1 MCPMTGIIMSARQS
15 IDILMQA
22 AEVNKQNPIRKGN
35 LLHFPADGELII
47 SADLHNHRRN
57 FERIVTFAALEQ
69 FPQRHVILQELI
81 HGGALGPDGEDTS
94 IEMILDAADWALQF
108 PGQVH
113 FLLAN
118 HDVAQVTSMPI
129 LKDGYDLTDRFTR
142 SFNAFYGA
150 QGVNVLAAYKQFV
163 YSMPLAGITAS
174 GIFLSHSLPGVRDLD
189 DFDPSIVRR
198 KLTMT
203 DYLRGGSVYKMVW
216 GRFQTSDLLAQL
228 SKLWWSDLFIC
239 GHQGQDTGHG
249 TLGKNML
256 IVDSSHNHGTILP
269 LVLNRQYT
277 MEDLIKALIPL
288 SSLP

>member
-1 MCPMTGIIMSARQS
+1 MSARQA

-22 AEVNKQNPIRKGN
+22 AEVNKQNPIRNGN
-35 LLHFPADGELII
+35 LLHFPSDGELII

-57 FERIVTFAALEQ
+57 FERIVNFAALEQ

-94 IEMILDAADWALQF
+94 IELVLDAADWALQF

-118 HDVAQVTSMPI
+118 HDVAQVTSVPI

-142 SFNAFYGA
+142 SFTAFYGP
-150 QGVNVLAAYKQFV
+150 QGANVLAAYKQFV
-163 YSMPLAGITAS
+163 YSMPLAGITAT
-174 GIFLSHSLPGVRDLD
+174 GIFLSHSLPGVRDMD
-189 DFDPSIVRR
+189 DFDPGIVRR
-198 KLTMT
+198 RLTMT
-203 DYLRGGSVYKMVW
+203 DYLRGGAVYKMVW

-228 SKLWWSDLFIC
+228 GKLWWADLFVC
-239 GHQGQDTGHG
+239 GHQGQDSGYG

-256 IVDSSHNHGTILP
+256 IIDSSHNHGTMLP
-269 LVLNRQYT
+269 LMLNRQYT
-277 MEDLIKALIPL
+277 MDDLIKAILPL
-288 SSLP
+288 SSLT